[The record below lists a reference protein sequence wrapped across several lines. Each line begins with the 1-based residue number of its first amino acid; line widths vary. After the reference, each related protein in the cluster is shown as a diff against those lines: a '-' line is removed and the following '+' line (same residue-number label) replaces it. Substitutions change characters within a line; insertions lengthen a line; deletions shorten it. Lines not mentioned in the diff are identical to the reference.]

1 LERGVLLTPEDQL
14 RKHIINQIMCN
25 LNLDFEELATRFG
38 LDAPIDL
45 APELTSLA
53 PLEALGLVILE
64 PSGLQVT
71 EAGRLVVRNVAAAFD
86 PGLAAPQ
93 RAPRFSQAV

>member
-1 LERGVLLTPEDQL
+1 MQ
-14 RKHIINQIMCN
+14 
-25 LNLDFEELATRFG
+25 
-38 LDAPIDL
+38 
-45 APELTSLA
+45 
-53 PLEALGLVILE
+53 ALGLVQIE
-64 PSGLQVT
+64 PWGLKVT